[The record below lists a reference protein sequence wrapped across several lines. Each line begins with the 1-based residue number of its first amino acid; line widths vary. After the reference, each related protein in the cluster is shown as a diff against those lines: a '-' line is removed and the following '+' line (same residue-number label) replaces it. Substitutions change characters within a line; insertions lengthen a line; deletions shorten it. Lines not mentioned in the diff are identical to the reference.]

1 MNNSEFDAMYAKLS
15 SVLREALQPTGTAGE
30 QAFKAYILGM
40 VGDLDNFHLQQ
51 RNEINHLGRTVE
63 NQKNEIARCYKD
75 LEEVSVHN
83 DEVFNDSMLQAGLE
97 ISKLNETRE
106 GMEKNP
112 FEFNHRDHQ
121 EEIDLFLNKP
131 ATKRLTIENAQTAC
145 DKVQAEI
152 ETHYQYFYRLPEKLI
167 PLQVKF
173 YALTLHANQKREKA
187 NQKESMMRARVEFE
201 KQQESD
207 RLAFRQQQLSLQ
219 QEGGQSKR
227 LRLDNSD
234 ALALE
239 NSREV
244 RVLTLTHVMLLFV

>member
-1 MNNSEFDAMYAKLS
+1 
-15 SVLREALQPTGTAGE
+15 
-30 QAFKAYILGM
+30 
-40 VGDLDNFHLQQ
+40 
-51 RNEINHLGRTVE
+51 
-63 NQKNEIARCYKD
+63 
-75 LEEVSVHN
+75 
-83 DEVFNDSMLQAGLE
+83 
-97 ISKLNETRE
+97 
-106 GMEKNP
+106 MEKNP

-131 ATKRLTIENAQTAC
+131 ATKRLSLESAQTAC

-152 ETHYQYFYRLPEKLI
+152 ATHYQYFDRLPEKLL

-173 YALTLHANQKREKA
+173 YALTLYGNQKREKA
-187 NQKESMMRARVEFE
+187 IKKESMMRARVEFE

-207 RLAFRQQQLSLQ
+207 RLAFGQQQLSLQ

-227 LRLDNSD
+227 LRLDNFE

-244 RVLTLTHVMLLFV
+244 CVLTLTHVIMLLFV